1 MRKRVVI
8 ASYDPKVRDR
18 QASLFKG
25 LEVDICAVVN
35 GDEALKAA
43 EEQAPDLML
52 IDPMLPRI
60 SGFDVSRKVRD
71 EQPELPII
79 MLTSVYVG
87 LAYRTEAVN
96 RYGVTEY
103 FEEPA
108 DQQNIRNSLCRHL
121 ELPDDRK
128 RDQQKRPRHGEQ
140 TMRDAGKRSTR
151 KRLEA
156 ILRETGVN

>member
-8 ASYDPKVRDR
+8 ASYDPRVRNK
-18 QASLFKG
+18 QANLFQG
-25 LEVDICAVVN
+25 LEVDICAVRN

-43 EEQAPDLML
+43 EEQSPDLML

-71 EQPELPII
+71 QQPELPII

-87 LAYRTEAVN
+87 LAYRTEAVS

-108 DQQNIRNSLCRHL
+108 DRKNIRKSLCHHL
-121 ELPDDRK
+121 NISESGDRE
-128 RDQQKRPRHGEQ
+128 RPVDRAVLE
-140 TMRDAGKRSTR
+140 AGKRSTR

-156 ILRETGVN
+156 ILRETGVS